1 MLDIGWTEILIIAV
15 IALFV
20 VGPKD
25 IPKALRTVGVW
36 VGKLRSLSREF
47 QSTVEDAV
55 RDTELDEVKKQI
67 ESAKT
72 GFQKE
77 VNESVDPKGELTG
90 MLRGVDEPEVNKN
103 NTKKSTSSWPLPLS
117 KEIKENENNSISS
130 TKTKS
135 KDVKEDKSSDKNTS

>member
-1 MLDIGWTEILIIAV
+1 M
-15 IALFV
+15 
-20 VGPKD
+20 
-25 IPKALRTVGVW
+25 W

-72 GFQKE
+72 EFQKN

-90 MLRGVDEPEVNKN
+90 MLKGVDEPEVKEN
-103 NTKKSTSSWPLPLS
+103 NTRKSSSSWPLPLS
-117 KEIKENENNSISS
+117 KDSKENENNSISS
-130 TKTKS
+130 TKTEG

>member
-72 GFQKE
+72 EFQKE
-77 VNESVDPKGELTG
+77 VNESVDSKGELTG
-90 MLRGVDEPEVNKN
+90 MLRGVDEPKVKEN
-103 NTKKSTSSWPLPLS
+103 NTRKSSSSWPLPLS
-117 KEIKENENNSISS
+117 KEIKENENNPISS

>member
-1 MLDIGWTEILIIAV
+1 MLDIGWTEILVIAV

-77 VNESVDPKGELTG
+77 VNDSVDPKGELTG
-90 MLRGVDEPEVNKN
+90 MLRGVDETEVNEK

-117 KEIKENENNSISS
+117 KDAKENENNSISS
-130 TKTKS
+130 TKTKG

>member
-72 GFQKE
+72 EFQKN

-90 MLRGVDEPEVNKN
+90 MLKGVDEPEVKEKN
-103 NTKKSTSSWPLPLS
+103 TRKSSSSCPLPLS
-117 KEIKENENNSISS
+117 KDAKENENNSISS
-130 TKTKS
+130 TKTKG

>member
-72 GFQKE
+72 EFQKN

-90 MLRGVDEPEVNKN
+90 MLKGVDEPEVKEKN
-103 NTKKSTSSWPLPLS
+103 TRKSSSSWPLPLS
-117 KEIKENENNSISS
+117 KDAKENENNSISS
-130 TKTKS
+130 TKTKG
-135 KDVKEDKSSDKNTS
+135 KGR

>member
-1 MLDIGWTEILIIAV
+1 MFDIGWTEILILAV
-15 IALFV
+15 VSLFV
-20 VGPKD
+20 IGPKD

-72 GFQKE
+72 EFQKN

-90 MLRGVDEPEVNKN
+90 MLKGVDEPEVKEKNKSPIQSAQVSCQTRMVRFSFQIFHLN
-103 NTKKSTSSWPLPLS
+103 FLKHLKH
-117 KEIKENENNSISS
+117 
-130 TKTKS
+130 
-135 KDVKEDKSSDKNTS
+135 

>member
-1 MLDIGWTEILIIAV
+1 MLDIGWTEILVIAV

-77 VNESVDPKGELTG
+77 INESVDPKGELTG
-90 MLRGVDEPEVNKN
+90 MLRGVDEPEVNES
-103 NTKKSTSSWPLPLS
+103 NTRKPASSWPLPLS
-117 KEIKENENNSISS
+117 KDIKENENNSISS
-130 TKTKS
+130 TKTKN

>member
-72 GFQKE
+72 EFQKN

-90 MLRGVDEPEVNKN
+90 MLKGVDEPEVKEKN
-103 NTKKSTSSWPLPLS
+103 TRKSSSSWPLPLS
-117 KEIKENENNSISS
+117 KDSKENENNSISS
-130 TKTKS
+130 TKTKG

>member
-72 GFQKE
+72 EFQKE

-90 MLRGVDEPEVNKN
+90 MLRGVDEPEVNEN